1 METLF
6 QMFILLYKY
15 KCLKHY
21 FFMFAKLSFY
31 SENTI
36 KQLEKKLLHSF
47 TYVIPTHFQTFGVP
61 QVCSTH

>member
-31 SENTI
+31 LENTI
-36 KQLEKKLLHSF
+36 ML
-47 TYVIPTHFQTFGVP
+47 
-61 QVCSTH
+61 